1 MVRCVT
7 GNPDRVTRDAVGL
20 CTSRHLEPLL
30 KTLKPR
36 AIVALGGVAA
46 GYFWSRS
53 GESWDAWRPIERL
66 HGESLGINVA
76 GHDVPVVMSVD
87 PYQRRVEPRPE
98 VIARALAE
106 RFKPEDLLP
115 QALRAA

>member
-7 GNPDRVTRDAVGL
+7 GNPDRVTRDAVL
-20 CTSRHLEPLL
+20 CTTRHLEPLL

-76 GHDVPVVMSVD
+76 GHAVPVVLSVH
-87 PYQRRVEPRPE
+87 PYQRR
-98 VIARALAE
+98 
-106 RFKPEDLLP
+106 
-115 QALRAA
+115 